1 MAAIKLLFPG
11 DRGNNLI
18 IHMILSN
25 YKPWTLGDNIGV
37 AIVAQQIEDG
47 VSWGPDSRLGVLPLP
62 GPTADHRLQRQGT
75 VSRPEL
81 PNVH

>member
-37 AIVAQQIEDG
+37 AIVAQRVKNTAQCCEDAG
-47 VSWGPDSRLGVLPLP
+47 WIPGLVRWIRDPVLPQAL
-62 GPTADHRLQRQGT
+62 A
-75 VSRPEL
+75 
-81 PNVH
+81 